1 MVQARKCSDLH
12 RYPQLMHQRQAVF
25 VEWVPGELRRHPE
38 WVHRV
43 FPAAPQVQPEA
54 VPFCWLQL
62 HLSARNG
69 CYYIRSTTN
78 LFRGTAGPVQQP
90 RPRARLCGGSGGP
103 GCWQCDPRS
112 LQAPG
117 KTDRRWT
124 GAVVGRY
131 VVLCLGR
138 AWGFIFYARVRGA
151 SPLPG
156 SAGSWKRL
164 LLCPAI
170 R

>member
-1 MVQARKCSDLH
+1 MVQAWKGSDSH
-12 RYPQLMHQRQAVF
+12 RYPQLMHQRQAVP
-25 VEWVPGELRRHPE
+25 VLLIPGDLFYRPE
-38 WVHRV
+38 WLHAVC
-43 FPAAPQVQPEA
+43 PAAPQVQPEA
-54 VPFCWLQL
+54 VPFCWRQL
-62 HLSARNG
+62 HLSDRN
-69 CYYIRSTTN
+69 CPDYIRSTTN
-78 LFRGTAGPVQQP
+78 LFRGTAMPVRQH
-90 RPRARLCGGSGGP
+90 RSRARLCGGSGGP

-112 LQAPG
+112 LPAQG

-131 VVLCLGR
+131 VVLCLCR

-151 SPLPG
+151 SPSPG